1 MVSPPSL
8 FIEDLDSD
16 RQNISFGLIWND
28 FLWAGTDTAYCYA
41 LAWCCRHFLLKQQ
54 PVSEEFNS
62 FNQCRGSLLSFHS
75 PKEGFLL
82 FSLYINKSWTC
93 QIPLLHCNY
102 NMGMRNYSQSR
113 RQRCGS
119 INTFVKLTSSWQ
131 AGSTI
136 AKTYLAGA
144 SMPATSGMQYVSL
157 ACTWLYVLFRCLW
170 TILSCASTYLPWYFD
185 DAMQSWTWQ
194 SSTSQTHSLF
204 SFFSCSPTA
213 KFVLFFSQ
221 VIGIQSYFKELS
233 TWHKKD
239 WVHAKRQ
246 STNKR
251 ANRPTGQTQ
260 WRQRWGG
267 KKALKSQ
274 DKK

>member
-28 FLWAGTDTAYCYA
+28 FLCAGTDTAFCYA

-62 FNQCRGSLLSFHS
+62 FNQCRGSLLSFRS

-131 AGSTI
+131 AGGTI

-157 ACTWLYVLFRCLW
+157 ASTWLYVLFQCLW

-185 DAMQSWTWQ
+185 WCYAKLHLTVKYL
-194 SSTSQTHSLF
+194 TNPFSLL
-204 SFFSCSPTA
+204 FFLLFPNC
-213 KFVLFFSQ
+213 KIFFSQ
-221 VIGIQSYFKELS
+221 VIGIQSNFRELS

-251 ANRPTGQTQ
+251 ANRATEQTQ